1 VALELTENYV
11 EDLLNALKK
20 YGVTVYEAD
29 SAIYPTH
36 VDLWLT
42 PADCLDGIALRWR
55 QDSGWSI
62 ARYGDWQSPPRRVD
76 RLDVPE
82 QPLPDPSDVA
92 RAVAQ
97 HMPAD
102 LVGGGL

>member
-1 VALELTENYV
+1 MIELTENYV
-11 EDLLNALKK
+11 EDLFNALEKH
-20 YGVTVYEAD
+20 GITVYQAD
-29 SAIYPTH
+29 SATYPTH
-36 VDLWLT
+36 ADLWLT
-42 PADCLDGIALRWR
+42 PANCVDGLMLQWR

-62 ARYGDWQSPPRRVD
+62 ARYGDWQSPPNRVD
-76 RLDVPE
+76 RLDVPG

-102 LVGGGL
+102 AVESGLL